1 MGGSAVRWIPCQ
13 RKRGRWLGLK
23 RLLWRSGSSG
33 NASTRI
39 CHFSLHSREIGVR
52 LELSYF
58 SEVPWAVL
66 DAANKASG
74 ENAWGSSRLL
84 TELLCEDGTGVGIAL
99 SPRVA
104 QLEETGRE
112 KGTGYFSGDL
122 RRGYLDPG

>member
-74 ENAWGSSRLL
+74 RMLGKGCGVRL
-84 TELLCEDGTGVGIAL
+84 EYVNE
-99 SPRVA
+99 R
-104 QLEETGRE
+104 
-112 KGTGYFSGDL
+112 KGMESG
-122 RRGYLDPG
+122 